1 MKTREQITQEAEN
14 LAPVPPE
21 AASEYRQRTDRMI
34 SQVDRELAANPGI
47 GSLIGHNPLEIMYN
61 NHRHHARFMTNV
73 FRFNSFGLLARTVPW
88 VYRAYRSRGFSYDY
102 FPAELAAWISS
113 AREHL
118 SPEAAKPIAAVY
130 EWLLVRHEDM
140 VQLSRE
146 STAPS
151 LAPHPDWAKVQKDF
165 LSALL
170 EGAVQKSLDLAD
182 RSVRSAG
189 EVPGFYLHV
198 IEPSLYEIGARWE
211 RGEISVAQEHLATAI
226 SSRVMAALY
235 PRFVLGE
242 QTKGRAVVTTV
253 SEEFHELGAWMV
265 ADLLALEGWEVSY
278 LGANTPTGDLLDML
292 LSLKPDLLA
301 LSSAMPFN
309 LDRVEESILSV
320 RAREELK
327 STRILVGGRIFREME
342 DLWRLTGADGWARDA
357 REAVALASHWWEET
371 GKR

>member
-1 MKTREQITQEAEN
+1 MATGERITQEAEK

-21 AASEYRQRTDRMI
+21 AAAEYLQWTDQMI
-34 SQVDRELAANPGI
+34 SQVDRELAANPRI
-47 GSLIGHNPLEIMYN
+47 GSLIGHSPLDIMYN
-61 NHRHHARFMTNV
+61 NHRHHARFMANV
-73 FRFNSFGLLARTVPW
+73 FRFNSFGLLARIVPW

-102 FPAELAAWISS
+102 FPAELSAWIGSG
-113 AREHL
+113 REHL
-118 SPEAAKPIAAVY
+118 SPAAEKPITAVY
-130 EWLLVRHEDM
+130 DWLLERHEDM
-140 VQLSRE
+140 VELSQE
-146 STAPS
+146 HTTLSP
-151 LAPHPDWAKVQKDF
+151 APHPDWANVQQDF
-165 LSALL
+165 LAALL
-170 EGAVQKSLDLAD
+170 EGAAQKSLDLAD

-189 EVPGFYLHV
+189 ELPGFYLHV
-198 IEPSLYEIGARWE
+198 IEPSMYEIGARWE
-211 RGEISVAQEHLATAI
+211 AGEISVAQEHLATAI

-253 SEEFHELGAWMV
+253 CEEFHELGAWMV

-309 LDRVEESILSV
+309 LDRVQESILDV

-327 STRILVGGRIFREME
+327 ATRILVGGRIFREMD

-357 REAVALASHWWEET
+357 RQAVALASQWWEET
-371 GKR
+371 VKR

>member
-1 MKTREQITQEAEN
+1 MTTRGHVTREAEK

-21 AASEYRQRTDRMI
+21 AAAEYRQRADRMI
-34 SQVDRELAANPGI
+34 AQVDRKLAANPEI
-47 GSLIGHNPLEIMYN
+47 GSLIGNNPLDLMYN
-61 NHRHHARFMTNV
+61 NHRHHARFMANV

-88 VYRAYRSRGFSYDY
+88 VYRAYRSRGFSHDY
-102 FPAELAAWISS
+102 FPAELAAWIESV
-113 AREHL
+113 REHL
-118 SPEAAKPIAAVY
+118 SPAAEKPITAVY
-130 EWLLVRHEDM
+130 EWLLERHGDM
-140 VQLSRE
+140 VELSQGDTTL
-146 STAPS
+146 SPS
-151 LAPHPDWAKVQKDF
+151 PHPDWANVQKDF

-170 EGAVQKSLDLAD
+170 EGVAQKSLDLAD
-182 RSVRSAG
+182 RSVQSAG

-198 IEPSLYEIGARWE
+198 IEPSMYEVGALWE

-253 SEEFHELGAWMV
+253 CEEFHELGAWMV

-278 LGANTPTGDLLDML
+278 LGANAPTGDLLDML
-292 LSLKPDLLA
+292 LDLKPDLLA

-309 LDRVEESILSV
+309 LDRVQESILAV
-320 RAREELK
+320 RDREELQ

-357 REAVALASHWWEET
+357 REAVVLAGQWWEEA